1 MLEAR
6 NSERLWEFVKCY
18 GLGTEVYKAWK
29 KPRNPSSHGMQILQ
43 TAEFKKLWD
52 RLSKVLHLCHSI
64 VPVSIDYEGPRTN
77 YTVPGYP
84 REQWKR
90 RNG

>member
-29 KPRNPSSHGMQILQ
+29 KTRNPSSHGMQILQ